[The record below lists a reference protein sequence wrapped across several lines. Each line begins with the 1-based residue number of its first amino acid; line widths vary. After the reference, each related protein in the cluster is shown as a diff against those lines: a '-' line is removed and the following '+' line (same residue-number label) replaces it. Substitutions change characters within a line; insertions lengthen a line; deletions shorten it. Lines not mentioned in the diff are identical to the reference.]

1 MDDALCSIGRA
12 QQPPLA
18 FFLIGRGGLLPRAWR
33 SCRVLLSNRAGSTRI
48 LRGRTLGARVRS
60 EAARAPFL
68 NAGERKTSSLPLCD
82 RSSLSLSLSLTSEP
96 RRSSSLPKKKK
107 KKNSSRP
114 TRPPSSRRSSR
125 TSRSRTGRF
134 RSGSASAPGT
144 RSDTT
149 PSAATGGAPS
159 SGSRERERDR
169 KREGRTERERGRVF
183 FLCSLYLSPP
193 SVFLPLFLFSAH
205 AFFDKCVTL
214 DPTPH

>member
-107 KKNSSRP
+107 KKKTPAVPQDHQHQEEARARREAEPADSAVDPLPHREQDPIQRQAPPLEAHQARVLERERETEREKDGRREREDECFFFARSIFP
-114 TRPPSSRRSSR
+114 RPPSFFRFSFSLR
-125 TSRSRTGRF
+125 T
-134 RSGSASAPGT
+134 
-144 RSDTT
+144 
-149 PSAATGGAPS
+149 
-159 SGSRERERDR
+159 
-169 KREGRTERERGRVF
+169 
-183 FLCSLYLSPP
+183 LSLI
-193 SVFLPLFLFSAH
+193 SV
-205 AFFDKCVTL
+205 
-214 DPTPH
+214 